1 MLAPGFGNSHP
12 APERTNG
19 ASGSAAALLVVLAV
33 LLYWFL
39 YL

>member
-1 MLAPGFGNSHP
+1 MLAPGFRNTP
-12 APERTNG
+12 ADPERTSG
-19 ASGSAAALLVVLAV
+19 ASGSGAALLVVLAV